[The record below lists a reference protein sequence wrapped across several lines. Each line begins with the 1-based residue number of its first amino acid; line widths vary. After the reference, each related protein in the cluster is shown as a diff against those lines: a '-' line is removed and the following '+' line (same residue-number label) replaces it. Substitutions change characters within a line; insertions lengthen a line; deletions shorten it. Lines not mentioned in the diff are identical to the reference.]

1 MNFLLTLLL
10 MVLKISKCYSTYGF
24 HLISAKLYEESGN
37 HGEIRSI
44 IFFGNGQVLKK
55 FGTFKF

>member
-1 MNFLLTLLL
+1 